1 MTTIK
6 KLTDL
11 EEILLKADADYRY
24 TYTLDELIKSEKYL
38 KEIGSITNLFFTVQ
52 FEYSKTIDQNDE
64 KNSEKLMNYHNF
76 LVEGELDIDDT
87 KYIDFINKLKEKIDN
102 KDILELINRIQPL
115 DKH

>member
-38 KEIGSITNLFFTVQ
+38 KEIGSITNLFLPYNLNIVRLLTKMTKKRV
-52 FEYSKTIDQNDE
+52 
-64 KNSEKLMNYHNF
+64 KN
-76 LVEGELDIDDT
+76 
-87 KYIDFINKLKEKIDN
+87 
-102 KDILELINRIQPL
+102 
-115 DKH
+115 

>member
-11 EEILLKADADYRY
+11 EEILLRADANYRF

-38 KEIGSITNLFFTVQ
+38 KEIGTITNLFFTAQ
-52 FEYSKTIDQNDE
+52 FEYSKTLNSNDE
-64 KNSEKLMNYHNF
+64 ETGEKLAKYHNF
-76 LVEGELDIDDT
+76 LTKGELDIDDT
-87 KYIDFINKLKEKIDN
+87 KYINFINKLKEKIDN
-102 KDILELINRIQPL
+102 DDILELINKIQPL